1 MPGLFK
7 RLLVNMMERVQEQ
20 PMKSKILFYLVK
32 TAVYVF
38 CTWLFIYLMRDVWFK
53 YSSKITSN
61 GMRFRLDNAIARP
74 LHCFTIHDA
83 SAFRV
88 RGFYY
93 TNEMIKANSFK
104 LEEFFGD
111 TSLQMLRNASSMLTV
126 KEHYSIFFGTCFTVC
141 MDKPLAPR

>member
-1 MPGLFK
+1 
-7 RLLVNMMERVQEQ
+7 
-20 PMKSKILFYLVK
+20 MKSKILFYLFK

-38 CTWLFIYLMRDVWFK
+38 CTWLFIYLMRDIWFK
-53 YSSKITSN
+53 YYSKITSI

-104 LEEFFGD
+104 SEEFFGD

>member
-1 MPGLFK
+1 MPGLLK
-7 RLLVNMMERVQEQ
+7 RLLGDMMERVQEQ

-38 CTWLFIYLMRDVWFK
+38 CTWLFIYLMRDIWFK
-53 YSSKITSN
+53 YYSKITSI

-74 LHCFTIHDA
+74 LHCFTIHDV

-88 RGFYY
+88 SGFYY

-111 TSLQMLRNASSMLTV
+111 TSLQMLRNTSSMLTV